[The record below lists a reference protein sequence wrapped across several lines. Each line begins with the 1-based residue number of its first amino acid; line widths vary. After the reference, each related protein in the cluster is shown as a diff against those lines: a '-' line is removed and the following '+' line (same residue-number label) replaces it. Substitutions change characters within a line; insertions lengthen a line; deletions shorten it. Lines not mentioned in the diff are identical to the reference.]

1 MNYRVLTVVC
11 VLIFSFAFSSSDK
24 LNDSTYPE
32 NLTFETPVKVEKSL
46 KEEITSL
53 YKAFSI
59 KNASMP
65 ALPVFEKAMNGYYKL
80 EEKGKVSNPLLT
92 LVDFNLSSTK
102 RRMWILNMDTQEVI
116 FNTFVAHGKNTG
128 LEFAKNFSNKV
139 NSHQSSLGFYITGE
153 TYFGKNGLSLFIDG
167 METGINSNARD
178 RYVVIHGADY
188 AEPEFIKKYG
198 RLGRSYG
205 CPAVPNKI
213 AKKLIHTIKG
223 KSVVYLHKNDEK
235 YLTAS
240 TMLN

>member
-1 MNYRVLTVVC
+1 MNYRFLTVVC
-11 VLIFSFAFSSSDK
+11 VLVFSFAFSSTDK
-24 LNDSTYPE
+24 LTSLKYPK
-32 NLTFETPVKVEKSL
+32 NVTPEPIVKVEKSL

-53 YKAFSI
+53 YGAFSI
-59 KNASMP
+59 KNVSMP
-65 ALPVFEKAMNGYYKL
+65 ALTVFEKALNGYYKL
-80 EEKGKVSNPLLT
+80 EEEGEISNPLLT

-102 RRMWILNMDTQEVI
+102 KRMWILNMDTQEVM
-116 FNTFVAHGKNTG
+116 FNTYVSHGKNTG

-139 NSHQSSLGFYITGE
+139 NSHQSSLGFYLTGE
-153 TYFGKNGLSLFIDG
+153 TYYGKNGLSLFIDG
-167 METGINSNARD
+167 VEKGINSNARD

-223 KSVVYLHKNDEK
+223 KSVVYLHKNDEN
-235 YLTAS
+235 YLS
-240 TMLN
+240 SSSMLN